1 MTRVGSGVDNFQSGY
16 VQDDDAALLQEALT
30 MSMAEPAAEAA
41 ANANAGPS
49 TADVSM
55 ADINGGDVDQDL
67 AYGRASISLAN
78 Q

>member
-1 MTRVGSGVDNFQSGY
+1 
-16 VQDDDAALLQEALT
+16 
-30 MSMAEPAAEAA
+30 MSMAEAAAEAA

-67 AYGRASISLAN
+67 AYGRTSISLPN